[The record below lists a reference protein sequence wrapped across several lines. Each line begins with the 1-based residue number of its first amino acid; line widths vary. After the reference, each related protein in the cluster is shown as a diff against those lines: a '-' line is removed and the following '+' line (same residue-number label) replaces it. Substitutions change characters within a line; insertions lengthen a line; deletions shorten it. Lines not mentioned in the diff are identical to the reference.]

1 MLHLAA
7 AVRFEGSSDGGVV
20 ARRSRVSTRRRRW
33 MRSLGMTAAIV
44 ADHGGC
50 VAPLRLKRSAFD
62 ADRCLR
68 LYKRPHLG
76 LRPLPEAGFVRRPT
90 GRCRAAERASARPIS
105 LPLRQG
111 ETREQITLQV
121 SPAGHARYAACFQG
135 LCCPQHH
142 LTRSFL
148 TSRPTPSPRTLTPAG
163 TTPCRRGGDGDG
175 AVWRARRG
183 GSGRGARRVGG
194 ATPPTLLKRE

>member
-1 MLHLAA
+1 
-7 AVRFEGSSDGGVV
+7 
-20 ARRSRVSTRRRRW
+20 

-183 GSGRGARRVGG
+183 GVRAWCTSSRRRHPAHSAEARMNLFVPSRIYILITRGLDGRG
-194 ATPPTLLKRE
+194 L

>member
-1 MLHLAA
+1 
-7 AVRFEGSSDGGVV
+7 
-20 ARRSRVSTRRRRW
+20 

-148 TSRPTPSPRTLTPAG
+148 TSRPTPSPRAPSRPQAPRLADVEVTVTVLCG
-163 TTPCRRGGDGDG
+163 VRG
-175 AVWRARRG
+175 G